1 VTLVLIAMAGLP
13 GSGKSAIASELARR
27 LPAAHLAVDELE
39 DAMLR
44 AGLRNS
50 YEVGLAAYLGAEA
63 LAEANLRAG
72 ADVVVD
78 AVNDHPYAR
87 GQWFQ
92 LAERA
97 DVPLVFIEVL
107 CSDVELHRQRL
118 EHRSRPYTALPEPT
132 WESLLP
138 RRTAL
143 AQWGDDRIR
152 VDTAN
157 GNPATLATRVLE
169 QLARR

>member
-1 VTLVLIAMAGLP
+1 MLIALAGLP
-13 GSGKSAIASELARR
+13 GSGKSAIARELARM
-27 LPAAHLAVDELE
+27 LPALHVAVDDLE

-63 LAEANLRAG
+63 TAEANLQTG
-72 ADVVVD
+72 ASVVVD

-87 GQWFQ
+87 AQWVQ
-92 LAERA
+92 LAQRSGSA
-97 DVPLVFIEVL
+97 FTFIEVR
-107 CSDVELHRQRL
+107 CSDEGLHRQRL
-118 EHRSRPYTALPEPT
+118 AHRERGYRALPEPT

-138 RRTAL
+138 RREAL
-143 AQWGDDRIR
+143 RAWDGERMT

-157 GNPATLATRVLE
+157 ANPVELAAGLVKLLT
-169 QLARR
+169 QRR

>member
-1 VTLVLIAMAGLP
+1 MLIAMAGLP

-27 LPAAHLAVDELE
+27 LPATHLAVDDLE

-50 YEVGLAAYLGAEA
+50 FEVGLAAYLGAEA
-63 LAEANLRAG
+63 LAEANLLIG
-72 ADVVVD
+72 ASVVVD

-87 GQWFQ
+87 DQWTR
-92 LAERA
+92 LSARSGTA
-97 DVPLVFIEVL
+97 LVFVEVL

-118 EHRSRPYTALPEPT
+118 QHRARPYTALPEPT

-138 RRTAL
+138 RREAL
-143 AQWGDDRIR
+143 ATWTDDRIQ
-152 VDTAN
+152 VDSAN
-157 GNPATLATRVLE
+157 GNPPALALRVLDE
-169 QLARR
+169 LARR

>member
-1 VTLVLIAMAGLP
+1 MLIALAGLP
-13 GSGKSAIASELARR
+13 GSGKSAVATELARL
-27 LPAAHLAVDELE
+27 LPATHVAVDELE

-63 LAEANLRAG
+63 IAEANLRTG
-72 ADVVVD
+72 ARVIVD

-87 GQWFQ
+87 GQWVR
-92 LAERA
+92 LAQRSGA
-97 DVPLVFIEVL
+97 PLIFVEVI

-118 EHRSRPYTALPEPT
+118 EHRRRPYSALPEPT

-138 RRTAL
+138 RRAL
-143 AQWGDDRIR
+143 LDQWTDDRLT

-157 GNPATLATRVLE
+157 ANPPALA
-169 QLARR
+169 ARIRQALDAA